1 MTYASVTLTA
11 GLTADDY
18 RAVSRILGP
27 QPPEGLILEAAGDSA
42 DGLHVI
48 SVWTTKQEHDVF
60 LQTQLFPA
68 FQAAALRPGTMS
80 VTEID
85 IAEMS
90 GPASVTAHG
99 PAGTPA

>member
-1 MTYASVTLTA
+1 MPYASVTLTA

-18 RAVSRILGP
+18 RAVSRILGTS
-27 QPPEGLILEAAGDSA
+27 PPDGLILEAAGDSPE
-42 DGLHVI
+42 GLHVI
-48 SVWTTKQEHDVF
+48 SIWATKEEHDEF
-60 LQTQLFPA
+60 LQTRLFPA

-90 GPASVTAHG
+90 GRGAVSA
-99 PAGTPA
+99 